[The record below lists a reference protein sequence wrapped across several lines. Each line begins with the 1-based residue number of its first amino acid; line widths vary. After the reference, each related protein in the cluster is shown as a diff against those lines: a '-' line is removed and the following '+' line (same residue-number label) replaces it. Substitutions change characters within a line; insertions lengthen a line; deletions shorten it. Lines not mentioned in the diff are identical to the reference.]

1 MADPDLHA
9 IVQRMIDAGES
20 EENIATVIQ
29 SAKPKDAEPFAP
41 TNAKDFLDRMG
52 KAAIDVPIG
61 ALKNL
66 GRAVQMVPGVTA
78 ATDKVYGL
86 PAGASAQSM
95 QPTNAAQTA
104 GGYVGDA
111 ALIAATGG
119 AEVAGPVLKAGQLF
133 GRPTVAELGMDA
145 IKSGASFAGDT
156 VKAIG
161 AKLATGPVTAE
172 KVADLVVKYGKDAV
186 RAAVIGGGGYGAW
199 TAVKHLLF

>member
-1 MADPDLHA
+1 MADETLKVVKSEPLPELT
-9 IVQRMIDAGES
+9 IVKSEPEES
-20 EENIATVIQ
+20 
-29 SAKPKDAEPFAP
+29 FAP
-41 TNAKDFLDRMG
+41 KTAKEFIERMG

-61 ALKNL
+61 AFKNL

-78 ATDKVYGL
+78 ATDAAYGL
-86 PAGASAQSM
+86 PSGASAQSM
-95 QPTNAAQTA
+95 QPSNASQTA

-111 ALIAATGG
+111 ALMAATGG

-145 IKSGASFAGDT
+145 VKSGASAVGNT

-161 AKLATGPVTAE
+161 AKLATGPVTPE

>member
-29 SAKPKDAEPFAP
+29 SAKMPAAEPFAP
-41 TNAKDFLDRMG
+41 TNAKDFIGRMG
-52 KAAIDVPIG
+52 KAALDVPIG
-61 ALKNL
+61 AFKNL

-78 ATDKVYGL
+78 ATDAAYGL
-86 PAGASAQSM
+86 PAGASAQAM
-95 QPTNAAQTA
+95 QPTNATQTA
-104 GGYVGDA
+104 GGYIGDA
-111 ALIAATGG
+111 ALLAATGG
-119 AEVAGPVLKAGQLF
+119 AEVAGPVVRAGQMF
-133 GRPTVAELGMDA
+133 GRPTVAELGMNA
-145 IKSGASFAGDT
+145 IKSGASFTGDT

-161 AKLATGPVTAE
+161 AKLATGPVTAD